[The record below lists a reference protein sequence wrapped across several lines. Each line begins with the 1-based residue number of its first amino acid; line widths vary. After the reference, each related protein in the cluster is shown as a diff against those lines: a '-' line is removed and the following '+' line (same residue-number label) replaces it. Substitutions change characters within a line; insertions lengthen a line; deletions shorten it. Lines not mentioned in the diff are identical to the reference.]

1 MNSYE
6 LPGAIAR
13 RTPRLR
19 KPRSTVREN
28 DVTILENRSTAA
40 PLAAAEPYA
49 ARWRVLP
56 VILTAMFMAMFDYF
70 VVNVAASSLQHD
82 LHAGE
87 AALELVI
94 GGYGFAYAS
103 GLITGGRL
111 GDLFGHRNMFV
122 VGMLAFAIASLLC
135 GLAWNEWAL
144 VGFRVLQGITAAAM
158 VPQML
163 ALINT
168 MFPMSER
175 PRAMGAFGATI
186 GLGAVSGQVL
196 GGVLLDLDLFGW
208 GWRTI
213 FFINLPI
220 GLAAALLAAR
230 WLPRHEQTH
239 RPRLDPVGALGI
251 SAALALILVPVTLG
265 RPEGWPVWTWV
276 SMAAALPVL
285 LLTLRYEN
293 RLRARGGEPILDTD
307 LVKDRKFA
315 VGMVISGGYLA
326 FFAGFM
332 LCLTLLLQNGLGM
345 SPLAAGLTF
354 APLGLTFATMSFF
367 ARKVAERIGNR
378 VILVGA
384 TTSLT
389 GMLVTMGVLAWYGSS
404 ISALA
409 LIPGMM
415 LVGAGNGLAI
425 PSTIGAVLST
435 GIPGHQAGM
444 AAGVLTTAQQFGNAV
459 GATVL
464 GTIFFSAVGN
474 AHGVGDFVT
483 GMQAAGWAALGII
496 AVVLAAAFVLARPT
510 AR

>member
-1 MNSYE
+1 M
-6 LPGAIAR
+6 
-13 RTPRLR
+13 
-19 KPRSTVREN
+19 
-28 DVTILENRSTAA
+28 TILENRSVAVPSTAPTA
-40 PLAAAEPYA
+40 VSGVFA
-49 ARWRVLP
+49 ARWRALP
-56 VILTAMFMAMFDYF
+56 VLLAAMFMAMFDYF
-70 VVNVAASSLQHD
+70 VVNVAASSLQTD

-87 AALELVI
+87 AGLELVV

-111 GDLFGHRNMFV
+111 GDLFGHRRMFV
-122 VGMLAFAIASLLC
+122 VGMLAFAVASLLC

-144 VGFRVLQGITAAAM
+144 VGFRVLQGATAALM
-158 VPQML
+158 VPQVL

-168 MFPMSER
+168 MFPITER
-175 PRAMGAFGATI
+175 PRAMAAFGATI

-196 GGVLLDLDLFGW
+196 GGALLDLDLFGW

-220 GLAAALLAAR
+220 GIVAALMAAR
-230 WLPRHEQTH
+230 WLPRHAHTH

-251 SAALALILVPVTLG
+251 SAALALVLVPVTLG
-265 RPEGWPVWTWV
+265 RPEGWPLWTWI

-293 RLRARGGEPILDTD
+293 RLRVRGGEPVLDIT
-307 LVKDRKFA
+307 LVSDRKFLA
-315 VGMVISGGYLA
+315 GMVISGGYLA

-354 APLGLTFATMSFF
+354 APLGLSFATSSFF

-378 VILVGA
+378 VIVLGA
-384 TTSLT
+384 TVSLT
-389 GMLVTMGVLAWYGSS
+389 GMLLTLGVLAWYGSA
-404 ISALA
+404 IGPLA

-415 LVGAGNGLAI
+415 LVGVGNGLSI
-425 PSTIGAVLST
+425 PSTIGAVLSS
-435 GIPGHQAGM
+435 GIPAHQAGM
-444 AAGVLTTAQQFGNAV
+444 AAGVLTTGQQFGNAV

-464 GTIFFSAVGN
+464 GTVFFGAVAGGN
-474 AHGVGDFVT
+474 EIGNFVHGMEVSGYT
-483 GMQAAGWAALGII
+483 ALGII
-496 AVVLAAAFVLARPT
+496 AVVLVAAFALPRSNAVR
-510 AR
+510 